1 MKKIFACALIAFA
14 AVFAVSAQ
22 TYAGN
27 YDTEALDSYADIG
40 TQVIEVEDVYQEQ
53 HPSASQVKMELEWTP
68 VTGVVRLYYTCM
80 ASSFDRGEA
89 MNTAIAVYENFA
101 VENKYKHYTYQSK
114 DRVRYYK
121 DERGIRMAEYC
132 SHVTFTR

>member
-22 TYAGN
+22 STAGN
-27 YDTEALDSYADIG
+27 YDTESLDSYADTG
-40 TQVIEVEDVYQEQ
+40 TQVIEIEDTYQEL

-68 VTGVVRLYYTCM
+68 LTGVVRL
-80 ASSFDRGEA
+80 GG
-89 MNTAIAVYENFA
+89 YEDFA
-101 VENKYKHYTYQSK
+101 VQNKYKHYTYQSK
-114 DRVRYYK
+114 DKVRYYK